1 MKMQEIIV
9 ENADSQNL
17 ATALEFLRNR
27 FHNKKLTP
35 VISMSS
41 LVNTVHNIGGNEA
54 FSATDV
60 RFLAGSDPTI
70 QSLIK
75 NIDDATGQVN
85 LKPFGNEVD
94 GNPEDS
100 PEPLD
105 PNVKNAQKTVQSM
118 AKRAAANRP

>member
-1 MKMQEIIV
+1 MKMREVIV
-9 ENADSQNL
+9 ENVDSQNL

-27 FHNKKLTP
+27 FHNKKLKP

-75 NIDDATGQVN
+75 NIDDTTGQVD
-85 LKPFGNEVD
+85 LKPFGDEVD
-94 GNPEDS
+94 GDPADS
-100 PEPLD
+100 PEPLE
-105 PNVKNAQKTVQSM
+105 PEVKNAQKTVQSM
-118 AKRAAANRP
+118 AKRAAEKRT